1 MKRLTLLLST
11 IVFYSI
17 LYASPAYTL
26 DGQPMKREGL
36 TKTFGDEFDSLSS
49 YQEEGKLNTP
59 GGGTWRRNYGYTWM
73 SLDDVRNHTLIWNK
87 EEQIYVDPLFKG
99 TSNGPLNLETTI
111 AKRGVLHIR
120 AEKTTNPNLS
130 GYRYISGL
138 LNSEPTFTQTYGV
151 FEMRAKLPKGR
162 GLWPAFWLLP
172 TDKSWPPEIDI
183 MEVLGHEI
191 TKYYTTLHSKETGSH
206 TKSDIPV
213 HSVPDLSAGFHTYA
227 VDWGPTETIFYFDDK
242 EVARR
247 PTPADMNKPFYILIN
262 LAVGGGWPGSPTA
275 ETQFPATMQVD
286 WVRVWQR
293 DEYVKKDGRPSWTG
307 SEPATSADY

>member
-1 MKRLTLLLST
+1 MNHFKPYLAALALSIAIAT
-11 IVFYSI
+11 
-17 LYASPAYTL
+17 SPAQAL
-26 DGQPMKREGL
+26 DGAALNRNGL
-36 TKTFGDEFDSLSS
+36 TKTFADEFDSFSI
-49 YQEEGKLNTP
+49 YKEEGKLNTP
-59 GGGTWRRNYGYTWM
+59 GGGTWRRNFGYTWM
-73 SLDDVRNHTLIWNK
+73 KLDDVRNHSLVWNN

-99 TSNGPLNLETTI
+99 TSSSALNLESTV
-111 AKRGVLHIR
+111 AKRGILHIR
-120 AEKTTNPNLS
+120 AENTRNPHLS

-138 LNSEPTFTQTYGV
+138 INSEPTFAQTYGV

-191 TKYYTTLHSKETGSH
+191 TKYYTTLHTKETGGH

-213 HSVPDLSAGFHTYA
+213 HNVPDLSAGFHTYA
-227 VDWGPTETIFYFDDK
+227 MDWGPSETIFYFDDK

-275 ETQFPATMQVD
+275 QTKFPATMQVD

-293 DEYVKKDGRPSWTG
+293 DSYPNSN
-307 SEPATSADY
+307 